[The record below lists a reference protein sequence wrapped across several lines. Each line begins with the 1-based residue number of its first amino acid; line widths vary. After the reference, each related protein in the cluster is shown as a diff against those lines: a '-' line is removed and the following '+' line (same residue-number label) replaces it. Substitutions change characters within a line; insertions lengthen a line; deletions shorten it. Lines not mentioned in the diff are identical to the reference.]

1 MRGMERVEEINW
13 RSEAA
18 LFRRQAG
25 ARQRP
30 VPVARGRLS
39 EMVHVAM
46 LLSDDE
52 RREFV
57 IAVPTQ
63 GLELDHDAISHLA
76 DRPDFPIII

>member
-1 MRGMERVEEINW
+1 MRGRERVEEINW
-13 RSEAA
+13 RSEAT

-30 VPVARGRLS
+30 VTIARGRLS

-46 LLSDDE
+46 LLSDEE
-52 RREFV
+52 RRELA
-57 IAVPTQ
+57 IAIPSQ
-63 GLELDHDAISHLA
+63 ALELDHDAISHLA

>member
-1 MRGMERVEEINW
+1 MRGTDRVEEINW
-13 RSEAA
+13 RSEAT

-30 VPVARGRLS
+30 VTIARGRLS

-46 LLSDDE
+46 LLSDKE
-52 RREFV
+52 RCEFV
-57 IAVPTQ
+57 IAIPNEA
-63 GLELDHDAISHLA
+63 LELDHNAISHLS